1 MTELTTTAFDIETTG
16 FQTGNKLTVVGFDS
30 VVSSRVFFHTETTP
44 QAGLANRLNDTI
56 QTRKRM
62 DDWIPH
68 K

>member
-1 MTELTTTAFDIETTG
+1 MAELTATAFDIETTG

-30 VVSSRVFFHTETTP
+30 VVSSRVFLHTETTP

-56 QTRKRM
+56 QIPKRM